1 MEALEHSALSTYLRA
16 SEWAY
21 PLVNTLHILGIALLV
36 GPILVLDWRVLRQHA
51 DPPLSALARLL
62 LPAARVGFVLAVAAG
77 LLLFTARP
85 LDYAFHALF
94 QVKMG
99 CILLALLNIAAL
111 HRSAAWRT
119 AIAHNRVN
127 WRVLLACGLSVAFWL
142 AVLMLGRLVGYR

>member
-21 PLVNTLHILGIALLV
+21 PLVNTLHIIGIALLI
-36 GPILVLDWRVLRQHA
+36 GPILVLDWRVLRQRA
-51 DPPLSALARLL
+51 DPPVSVLARLL

-77 LLLFTARP
+77 VLLFSARP

-111 HRSAAWRT
+111 HRSAAWHS
-119 AIAHNRVN
+119 AVAHNHAN
-127 WRVLLACGLSVAFWL
+127 GRVLLGCGLSVVFWL
-142 AVLMLGRLVGYR
+142 AVLGLGRLVGYR